1 MKLREILHL
10 APVIPVVTIHDMAQ
24 AVPLA
29 AALVAGG
36 LRAIEI
42 TLRTAHGLAA
52 IRAIDEQVPG
62 AVVGVGTVLE
72 PAQMTAAAAAG
83 AKFFVAPGV
92 TEKLL
97 DAAAQDGLAL
107 LPGVATASEAMRLI
121 ERGYEFAKFFPAE
134 SSGGSAFLSAIS
146 SPLPQLRFCPT
157 GGITAETERGVR
169 RRLLDDRAARLGGG
183 GLGNDHR
190 GGGAGGGAGAP
201 AR

>member
-1 MKLREILHL
+1 
-10 APVIPVVTIHDMAQ
+10 
-24 AVPLA
+24 
-29 AALVAGG
+29 
-36 LRAIEI
+36 
-42 TLRTAHGLAA
+42 
-52 IRAIDEQVPG
+52 
-62 AVVGVGTVLE
+62 
-72 PAQMTAAAAAG
+72 MTAAAAAG

-157 GGITAETERGVR
+157 GGITAETAPLYLTLPNVVCVGGSWMIGRHA
-169 RRLLDDRAARLGGG
+169 LAAGDWATITAAAAQAAALE
-183 GLGNDHR
+183 HR
-190 GGGAGGGAGAP
+190 HDN
-201 AR
+201 